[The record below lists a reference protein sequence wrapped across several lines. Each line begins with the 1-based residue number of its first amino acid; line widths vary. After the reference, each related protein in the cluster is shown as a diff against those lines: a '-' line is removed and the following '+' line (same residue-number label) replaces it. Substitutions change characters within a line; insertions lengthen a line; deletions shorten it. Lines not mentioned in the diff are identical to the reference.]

1 MLFGLLILLV
11 IGGGCLAE
19 IWAEIVCYRRELRSS
34 SQANVFVCGDSRT
47 EHGLNPAL
55 WPELFN
61 FSARGRPLDQTC
73 LTAKDILDANPG
85 QFKTM
90 LVDVSAE
97 RASDDYA
104 LPVGKMFQGD
114 EYTLLYLLHL
124 DAPLRN
130 LSGIFLVM
138 RDLMVDR
145 LHFLSRVIR
154 GRRRF
159 ASSLVSGYQKAEGCL
174 KLKSAMKFARHV
186 DNIHSRSKVA
196 LDSPSS
202 RTGFFR
208 HLGKLI
214 ESVRGR
220 GVAVVLLTAPWHTD
234 LIDRAGR
241 NRLRSFCAEISA
253 YAKRQGCRYL
263 DFSEMAIPDSHWM
276 DCNHL
281 NSRGAALFTS
291 AVKKALEGD
300 DRP

>member
-1 MLFGLLILLV
+1 MKAFLVRVMSFGLLILLV

-34 SQANVFVCGDSRT
+34 SQESVFVCGDSRT
-47 EHGLNPAL
+47 EHGLDPAL

-61 FSARGRPLDQTC
+61 FSARGRLLDQTC

-90 LVDVSAE
+90 LIDVSAE
-97 RASDDYA
+97 RASDDYT
-104 LPVGKMFQGD
+104 LPVGKMGQGSK
-114 EYTLLYLLHL
+114 YALLYLLHL
-124 DAPLRN
+124 GERPRD

-145 LHFLSRVIR
+145 RLHLLSRIIR
-154 GRRRF
+154 GKQRF

-174 KLKSAMKFARHV
+174 KLKSAVKFAKHV
-186 DNIHSRSKVA
+186 DNIHSRSRAA

-202 RTGFFR
+202 RIGFFR
-208 HLGKLI
+208 HLDELI
-214 ESVRGR
+214 EAVRGR
-220 GVAVVLLTAPWHTD
+220 GAAVVLLTAPWHPD

-253 YAKRQGCRYL
+253 
-263 DFSEMAIPDSHWM
+263 S
-276 DCNHL
+276 
-281 NSRGAALFTS
+281 
-291 AVKKALEGD
+291 
-300 DRP
+300 